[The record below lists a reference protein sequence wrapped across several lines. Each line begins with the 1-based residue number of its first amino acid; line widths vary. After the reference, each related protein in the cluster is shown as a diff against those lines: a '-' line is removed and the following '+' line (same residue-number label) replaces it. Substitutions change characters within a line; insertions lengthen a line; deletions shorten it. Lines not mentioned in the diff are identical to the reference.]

1 MEARELTRAERT
13 AIRKLVTSMCAN
25 YDKEYGCLLLPGT
38 PRNPRFR
45 GERRSSGASELSPQA
60 EVNDTELVTTSECYM
75 LQKCWTGAYCK
86 YFRNAVLPLDPALEQ
101 SLTDPGAGA
110 ELRPCAVCGTLF
122 AQDGKRAYCSE
133 ACAEAARRKRQ
144 REYMRQK
151 RG

>member
-25 YDKEYGCLLLPGT
+25 YDKEYGCLPL
-38 PRNPRFR
+38 
-45 GERRSSGASELSPQA
+45 
-60 EVNDTELVTTSECYM
+60 DCECYM